1 LHYAT
6 KTGAA
11 LACALLLAVPG
22 TGSAQVEGTF
32 SVEGRGGAVFPVD
45 IMADLYQWSGTAGGT
60 LAWHFHPNFA
70 IRGDVDWMHLRAG
83 ENESSLNGGIGSPPA
98 DFLYFG
104 GGIEVNF
111 SRPKFQDVPLTFLM
125 NLGAGVTQWS
135 VDSGWLPSHP
145 ASSFDGTYLTF
156 RGGGQ
161 IGWQFSPLINAFVST
176 QVFLILPDETDTL
189 VFVDPA
195 AGIDTFQSAW
205 LIPVTAGI
213 RLTF

>member
-22 TGSAQVEGTF
+22 TGTAQVDGTF
-32 SVEGRGGAVFPVD
+32 SVEGRGGAVFPID
-45 IMADLYQWSGTAGGT
+45 TMDDLYDWSGTAGGT
-60 LAWHFHPNFA
+60 VAWHFHPNFA

-83 ENESSLNGGIGSPPA
+83 ENDAAFDGIASPPA
-98 DFLYFG
+98 DLLYFG

-111 SRPKFQDVPLTFLM
+111 DRPKFQDVPLTFLA
-125 NLGAGVTQWS
+125 NVGAGVTMWS

-156 RGGGQ
+156 RAGGQ
-161 IGWQFSPLINAFVST
+161 IGWQFSPMINGFVG
-176 QVFLILPDETDTL
+176 VNGLLILPDETDTL
-189 VFVDPA
+189 VFDDPV
-195 AGIDTFQSAW
+195 AGLDTFQTAW
-205 LIPVTAGI
+205 VLPVTAGV

>member
-11 LACALLLAVPG
+11 LALALLLAVPVTG
-22 TGSAQVEGTF
+22 TAQVDGIL
-32 SVEGRGGAVFPVD
+32 SVEGRGGVVFPID
-45 IMADLYQWSGTAGGT
+45 TMDDLYDWSGTAGGS
-60 LAWHFHPNFA
+60 LVWHFNPNFA
-70 IRGDVDWMHLRAG
+70 LRGDIDWMHLRAG
-83 ENESSLNGGIGSPPA
+83 ENPDAFNGIASPPA

-111 SRPKFQDVPLTFLM
+111 SRPKFQDVPLTFLA

-135 VDSGWLPSHP
+135 VDSGWLPAHP

-161 IGWQFSPLINAFVST
+161 IGWQFSPLINGFVGV
-176 QVFLILPDETDTL
+176 QGLLILPDEEDTL
-189 VFVDPA
+189 DFADSA
-195 AGIDTFQSAW
+195 AGIESFQTAW
-205 LIPVTAGI
+205 LLPVTAGI